1 MKSRVHVAQCLEVSV
16 LYTVKMTVNENIQQR
31 YFQRAG
37 LQGTV
42 EHAAISAAGETR
54 QRLNIVT
61 EPIM

>member
-54 QRLNIVT
+54 
-61 EPIM
+61 